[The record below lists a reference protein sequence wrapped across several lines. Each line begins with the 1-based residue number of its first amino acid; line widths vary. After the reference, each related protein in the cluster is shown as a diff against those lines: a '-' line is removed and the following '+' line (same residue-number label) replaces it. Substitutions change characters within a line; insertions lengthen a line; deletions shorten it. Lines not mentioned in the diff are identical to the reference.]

1 MIFEGFYE
9 NFKEALTND
18 CTRTYGSRCASRIL
32 RQLYL
37 EKGCRPKH
45 RSIGYLRAP
54 PEIANVLINNITN

>member
-18 CTRTYGSRCASRIL
+18 CTRTYGSSFASRIFRL
-32 RQLYL
+32 LYL

-45 RSIGYLRAP
+45 RSITYLRAP
-54 PEIANVLINNITN
+54 PERANVLIYIITN